1 MLVRSDLSPGQQLAQ
16 TAHAVGEFAFRFRDA
31 HVRWA
36 SGCNYLVVLA
46 ADEATLLEHADAAP
60 VAVLVREPD
69 LGDIPTAAALIGD
82 YWPHLSSLPL
92 AGREVAMSG

>member
-1 MLVRSDLSPGQQLAQ
+1 MRPDLSPGQQLAQ
-16 TAHAVGEFAFRFRDA
+16 TAHAVGDFAFHFPIQHRQ
-31 HVRWA
+31 WA
-36 SGCNYLVVLA
+36 AGSHYLVVLA
-46 ADEATLLEHADAAP
+46 ADEAVLLEHADAAP

-69 LGDIPTAAALIGD
+69 LGDLPTACALIGD